1 MRLATLVVAATAA
14 TWLCA
19 GQGLAQAPM
28 ASPDSMKGRHTMD
41 GRVTKVDAK
50 RGWVDVKTPEGRMK
64 LHFPPPALDNVKK
77 GDRVTVELGMASV
90 TPSTK

>member
-1 MRLATLVVAATAA
+1 
-14 TWLCA
+14 
-19 GQGLAQAPM
+19 M

-50 RGWVDVKTPEGRMK
+50 RGWVDVKTPEGSMK
-64 LHFPPPALDNVKK
+64 LHFPPPTLDNVKK